1 MSTPSIVMK
10 MDIEGSEFAV
20 LSRMLSSGVLCA
32 LDAAAV
38 EWHDERYSGT
48 TPIHK
53 ATGAPSN
60 FTGLLSYVISSSQ
73 RSGSCGINLVDLKV
87 EST

>member
-1 MSTPSIVMK
+1 
-10 MDIEGSEFAV
+10 
-20 LSRMLSSGVLCA
+20 MLSSGVLCS

-48 TPIHK
+48 TPIWR
-53 ATGAPSN
+53 ATGAPTN
-60 FTGLLSYVISSSQ
+60 FTGLLSYVIGSS
-73 RSGSCGINLVDLKV
+73 RASGGCGIHLVDLKV